1 MRIDVTECFLS
12 PSVFPLFFE
21 TEALPEK
28 KHQPRQIQTS
38 DTAALPQHA
47 ARGAASAPA
56 PPASPADGPVHVLSG
71 SYVAACSA
79 SPLPALTCVLFHA
92 TLLRQPGSWN
102 PTEQVSM
109 SWQKTWSNTG
119 CPMRNWL
126 TLTALLGFVGPYLF
140 TLSCT
145 FVFCLELSPIGIVI
159 VALTTNTYGNNVCS
173 GVCGQGVLDPFHV
186 YNTTFQLH

>member
-56 PPASPADGPVHVLSG
+56 PPASPADGPVHVLSC

-79 SPLPALTCVLFHA
+79 SPLPALTCA
-92 TLLRQPGSWN
+92 MPCYTTSTTR
-102 PTEQVSM
+102 
-109 SWQKTWSNTG
+109 
-119 CPMRNWL
+119 
-126 TLTALLGFVGPYLF
+126 
-140 TLSCT
+140 
-145 FVFCLELSPIGIVI
+145 ELKPHRASFYEPAEDLKQHG
-159 VALTTNTYGNNVCS
+159 A
-173 GVCGQGVLDPFHV
+173 F
-186 YNTTFQLH
+186 